1 MVTFLLDQATK
12 DDKVNLYGYT
22 FDHPNISRG
31 LVNAALRGASVEIV
45 LNDEEVEGKSGTRHA
60 VAAIKEMVDACNSA
74 GCGPDCGSA
83 CNLEIWSQHGQLL
96 GPVYRKWG
104 RPINSA
110 TADKCGCLHAKV
122 FAIGPKAFTAEDD
135 DSKIL
140 ILGSTNWTVSSEAN
154 MELDVVLEI
163 EKDGTAT
170 LEAVLQD
177 MRTAGSR
184 LRSSA
189 MVTDMSVLAGRRRG

>member
-1 MVTFLLDQATK
+1 M
-12 DDKVNLYGYT
+12 
-22 FDHPNISRG
+22 
-31 LVNAALRGASVEIV
+31 EIV
-45 LNDEEVEGKSGTRHA
+45 LNDEEIEGRSGTRHA
-60 VAAIKEMVDACNSA
+60 VAAIKDMVDACNRA
-74 GCGPDCGSA
+74 GCGPDCGGA
-83 CNLEIWSQHGQLL
+83 CNLEIWSQHGQQL

-104 RPINSA
+104 RPIHP
-110 TADKCGCLHAKV
+110 TTEHKCGCLHAKV
-122 FAIGPKAFTAEDD
+122 FAIGRKVFTAEDD

-189 MVTDMSVLAGRRRG
+189 MVADMSVLARRGRG